1 MFNLS
6 KASQLLNRVA
16 NTSLRITTLVLFT
29 LVLFSCQ
36 TQPTK
41 IGVLKN
47 TNTGLQTSYANL
59 IPEKAMIVMNNEVI
73 DHNDIPFGETFY
85 VVNDGIQGLIAKDK
99 KVSVGCSLTI
109 RDKTGKVLLQE
120 ADLYKDNDI
129 YHKDSINYLRCAVS
143 TGSPMQWEELYDV
156 TVIFWDKF
164 GTGKIENRVTIKCID
179 IP

>member
-1 MFNLS
+1 M
-6 KASQLLNRVA
+6 A

-99 KVSVGCSLTI
+99 KVSVGCTH
-109 RDKTGKVLLQE
+109 
-120 ADLYKDNDI
+120 
-129 YHKDSINYLRCAVS
+129 HKR
-143 TGSPMQWEELYDV
+143 
-156 TVIFWDKF
+156 
-164 GTGKIENRVTIKCID
+164 
-179 IP
+179 